1 MMAGSD
7 SRARPEDVIIHFLSE
22 KLRKTGAEGY
32 VVGVSGGID
41 SAVVLKLAT
50 KAVGKD
56 KVLALMMPE
65 RDSPKD
71 DLRLGESLCES
82 EGVRYEIIDISAM
95 VDAFRKALSAKVGK
109 SGLGN
114 VKARTRMMLLY
125 HYAGTEKRLVL
136 GTSNKSELLI
146 GYFTKYG
153 DGGADLEPIGDMY
166 KTEVRIMAARLDV
179 PKEILDRQPSAGL
192 WKGQTDEKEIGIS
205 YDKLDDILRGIEL
218 AMDEQAISKKAK
230 VSVGEVRRIS
240 DLVRLSSHKRKFPPV
255 PKIGLRTPGL
265 DWREGDEDL

>member
-1 MMAGSD
+1 MSGSD
-7 SRARPEDVIIHFLSE
+7 QRLQPEEVILHFLSE
-22 KLRKTGAEGY
+22 KLRKTGANGY

-41 SAVVLKLAT
+41 SAVVLKLAAR
-50 KAVGKD
+50 AVGKE

-65 RDSPKD
+65 KDSPKD
-71 DLRLGESLCES
+71 DLRLAKALCES
-82 EGVRYEIIDISAM
+82 ECVRYEVIDISDI
-95 VDAFRKALSAKVGK
+95 VGAFEKALNRKASK

-114 VKARTRMMLLY
+114 AKARVRMMLLY

-153 DGGADLEPIGDMY
+153 DGGADLEPIGDLY
-166 KTEVRIMAARLDV
+166 KTDIRHMAVRLEV
-179 PKEILDRQPSAGL
+179 PKGIIGRPPSAGL

-218 AMDEQAISKKAK
+218 AIDEQAISKKAG
-230 VSVGEVRRIS
+230 VPLGEVRRIS